1 MVDTVTLAQFF
12 FLQVLRLSPVS
23 VIPPVFHPS
32 IHSLILSLVRDRIPV
47 GSRFSTPVQTGPAG
61 HPVWWQWVLGLFP
74 GCKVA
79 GDWHWPPTPSSTEV
93 KERAELYVRIYT
105 PPLCLHGL
113 LEWTLHYLIHSI
125 HSFIHSFIH
134 PFIYSFIHA
143 FIRSFISRSFNRHS
157 FIHSF
162 THSFIHSFIH
172 SPVSFIQ
179 SVIQCPFIHS
189 FIHSFTRSFIHLF
202 FHSFIHSLVPSISIH
217 SFIRSPVHS
226 FTRSFFHLFVHSF
239 IDSFVHSLVLSV
251 SIHSFITDATW
262 SQQLTAS
269 LNNTPKKPTS
279 RIWRGL

>member
-93 KERAELYVRIYT
+93 KERSELYVHIYT

-113 LEWTLHYLIHSI
+113 LEWTLHYLIHS
-125 HSFIHSFIH
+125 IHSFIH

-157 FIHSF
+157 FINSR
-162 THSFIHSFIH
+162 I
-172 SPVSFIQ
+172 
-179 SVIQCPFIHS
+179 
-189 FIHSFTRSFIHLF
+189 
-202 FHSFIHSLVPSISIH
+202 HSFIHSLVHSFTYFFHSVGHSVSIHSFTRLFIHLFFHLFVHSFTRSLNLH

-226 FTRSFFHLFVHSF
+226 FTRSFFHSFVHSF